1 LLRYNLL
8 LKKLLHIIVS
18 FILGVILATIFHII
32 ITNHQVRT
40 TAEAVCDVFGRDA
53 EECKNGIDNVLNM
66 SDEILDNNVNV
77 KGE

>member
-1 LLRYNLL
+1 MLRYNLL

>member
-1 LLRYNLL
+1 MIRYKLL

-40 TAEAVCDVFGRDA
+40 TAEAVCDVYGKDA
-53 EECKNGIDNVLNM
+53 EECKRNIDKVLNM
-66 SDEILDNNVNV
+66 SNNVLDNNINV

>member
-1 LLRYNLL
+1 MLRYKLL
-8 LKKLLHIIVS
+8 LKKLLHVIVS

-66 SDEILDNNVNV
+66 SDNEVQNNINING
-77 KGE
+77 K

>member
-1 LLRYNLL
+1 M
-8 LKKLLHIIVS
+8 S

-53 EECKNGIDNVLNM
+53 EECKNGIDNVLDM
-66 SDEILDNNVNV
+66 SDAVLDNNVNV

>member
-1 LLRYNLL
+1 MLRYKLL

-53 EECKNGIDNVLNM
+53 EECKNGIDNVLDM
-66 SDEILDNNVNV
+66 SDNILDNNVNV